1 MSDFLGKLKTGI
13 EKLAMPQDTVVVHN
27 DTIPKSSMFWKE
39 NIDFQN
45 ADTLVR
51 EKTSEEFI
59 EADIIRQFLQKNIKD
74 VKNPELSHIKQ
85 KLLQETGREFSEEEL
100 GGFLELDE
108 KQTENAKILIK
119 KDEHKILTGDDISY
133 IASNIKE
140 ENLSKLDRIMKMND
154 SLFIFNGEDIVKLST
169 LSDSEIERVKKLSEI
184 SERQSGFSAVELILL
199 AQLPESELKKYSDK
213 NPEYA
218 VEALTG
224 TAIAIEAYNDGDK
237 TVWNVYDT
245 GTKGI
250 VEKRTEEYSEN
261 VRTETIDNTQNKI
274 KQILKTD
281 VNTEEILEEKVYR
294 YDSSGAILSA
304 EVLKNSQGMLE
315 QNVSRTDKNGKQTPI
330 QWASK
335 DEDTG
340 NLVIQKNFESYDGT
354 KTEYYYEETPD
365 GVKISD
371 YKITDKNGKV
381 LLDEHSTFA
390 PSKNSDNKFIS
401 TKNGRVYEITHTP
414 EKILISDSSSGEY
427 AEIELD
433 SIAPDRAENIMQVLK
448 ETSGDYLMQMAKNP
462 IKMENSE
469 FDPGLWGNSTKILQL
484 GVSSWFSG
492 QDEQFSVYMHEL
504 GHFID
509 TEKNSSK
516 FGIISQNPELKE
528 IYRQELENFK
538 KNSTVRQQE
547 FVDYFISG
555 NPKNAKAETMAE
567 STMILSTPYS
577 SRRSLYLQQ
586 HFPRTIAKI
595 AELTK
600 DVLESDLKR

>member
-13 EKLAMPQDTVVVHN
+13 EKLTMPQDTVVVHN
-27 DTIPKSSMFWKE
+27 DTIPKGSMFLKE

-59 EADIIRQFLQKNIKD
+59 EADIIRQFQQKSSPT
-74 VKNPELSHIKQ
+74 VKKPELSSLKQ

-119 KDEHKILTGDDISY
+119 KDEYKMLTGDDISF
-133 IASNIKE
+133 IASNIEE
-140 ENLSKLDRIMKMND
+140 ENLPKVDKIMKM
-154 SLFIFNGEDIVKLST
+154 SEGPLIFSGEDIVKLST
-169 LSDSEIERVKKLSEI
+169 LSDEELGHARQLSRDY
-184 SERQSGFSAVELILL
+184 ERQNGFNGEELFLL
-199 AQLPESELKKYSDK
+199 SQIPESELKKYSDK
-213 NPEYA
+213 NPEFA
-218 VEALTG
+218 VDALTG

-245 GTKGI
+245 ETKGI

-281 VNTEEILEEKVYR
+281 VSTEEILEEKVYR

-315 QNVSRTDKNGKQTPI
+315 QNVSRTDKNGNLTPL

-414 EKILISDSSSGEY
+414 EKILIADNSSGEY

-448 ETSGDYLMQMAKNP
+448 ETPGSYLMQMAKNP

-469 FDPGLWGNSTKILQL
+469 FDPGLWGNSTKILHL

-595 AELTK
+595 AELTES
-600 DVLESDLKR
+600 VLKSDSKH